1 MIKQCRSQRLCRGFT
16 LPEVVLS
23 LAVGSV
29 LLGAMTS
36 LIVISSRS
44 IPGRGTDSSRTTS
57 AATALE
63 QFAADLM
70 LATSVVSATDTL
82 IDIKVPDRD
91 GDGIQ
96 EEIKYLWQGT
106 PGDPLERVVNS
117 GSRSIVI
124 ESVAKFALSYQTV
137 TTTTTSKS
145 SIGSAPES
153 VLATWTPGLLGGLL
167 YVGYQNKSG
176 KPLAQNFIPT
186 LPAQTRSWRVTRVQ
200 FYAMSDLL
208 ATGTVSVQLRTTD
221 SLGLPTGAI
230 LASTSISESS
240 LSALAYGMNEV
251 SFSNAPDLAPGQ
263 EVALVLECT
272 GGSPA
277 GSVGYTTLSV
287 GRSEPMATYNG
298 AAWAGSTL
306 NVMPHIVYGTTQSTS
321 PQSLSSKRL
330 TQVGIQLRVGDSTG
344 PVVNT
349 SVNLLNAPGVQ

>member
-1 MIKQCRSQRLCRGFT
+1 M
-16 LPEVVLS
+16 
-23 LAVGSV
+23 AVGSV

-57 AATALE
+57 AAGALE

-70 LATSVVSATDTL
+70 LATYVVAATDNL

-91 GDGIQ
+91 GDGVQ
-96 EEIKYLWQGT
+96 EEITYSWQGT
-106 PGDPLERVVNS
+106 SGDPLVRVVN
-117 GSRSIVI
+117 GASRNIVI
-124 ESVAKFALSYQTV
+124 DSVAKFALSYQTI
-137 TTTTTSKS
+137 TTTASSKS
-145 SIGSAPES
+145 STGSTSES

-176 KPLAQNFIPT
+176 RPLAQNFIPT
-186 LPAQTRSWRVTRVQ
+186 LPAQTRSWKVTRVQ

-208 ATGTVSVQLRTTD
+208 ATGTISVQLRTTD
-221 SLGLPTGAI
+221 SMGLPTGAI

-240 LSALAYGMNEV
+240 LSALVYGMNEV

-263 EVALVLECT
+263 EVAIVLECT
-272 GGSPA
+272 AGSPA

-287 GRSEPMATYNG
+287 GRSEPMATNNG
-298 AAWAGSTL
+298 SAWVGSTL

-321 PQSLSSKRL
+321 PQSLSSRRL
-330 TQVGIQLRVGDSTG
+330 TQVAVQLRVGDSTG
-344 PVVNT
+344 PVVST
-349 SVNLLNAPGVQ
+349 SVNLLNTPGIQ